1 MIKLKQLITEYND
14 GIRKLAVTTD
24 SQEIKKI
31 RRDLKKDSNWSDS
44 EIDYMLAKYK
54 KAYPKVTPTSA
65 KPKQKLVKW
74 NKKLYDRWIKDSA
87 SGGGWRN
94 SYEMAQNAKLE
105 SGLIQYVKQMVR
117 KDGGDETPLERIQ
130 WDIENRG
137 K

>member
-54 KAYPKVTPTSA
+54 KAYHLK
-65 KPKQKLVKW
+65 
-74 NKKLYDRWIKDSA
+74 
-87 SGGGWRN
+87 
-94 SYEMAQNAKLE
+94 
-105 SGLIQYVKQMVR
+105 
-117 KDGGDETPLERIQ
+117 
-130 WDIENRG
+130 
-137 K
+137 